1 MIDKVKWLEEE
12 IMEEIQGAKA
22 YMKCSKEWESVDG
35 EIAKTFKHMAQQEM
49 THAEE
54 LNKIVTRIF
63 RTHLHE
69 MDTKSFADLMET
81 INHDQIK
88 EAKNYIPEADPVVM
102 PTQTVK
108 T

>member
-22 YMKCSKEWESVDG
+22 YMKCSRDWENVDG
-35 EIAKTFKHMAQQEM
+35 EISKTFKQMAQQEM
-49 THAEE
+49 MHAEE
-54 LNKIVTRIF
+54 LNKIVSKIF
-63 RTHLHE
+63 KNHLQT
-69 MDTKSFADLMET
+69 MDARAFADLMET

-102 PTQTVK
+102 PAPTTK